1 MPRFG
6 NAIERDGD
14 AFSRAFESARDW
26 ERNTLARA
34 NLRQAIADLV
44 DSGALLPHEARAFEE
59 RLILSR
65 GRFQPD
71 DSWASLQEV
80 GRL

>member
-1 MPRFG
+1 MPVFG
-6 NAIERDGD
+6 NSIERDGD

-26 ERNTLARA
+26 ERNTMARS

-65 GRFQPD
+65 GQFQPD
-71 DSWASLQEV
+71 DSWPPLQKVGSL
-80 GRL
+80 